1 MSNTFTLE
9 QMTSFAE
16 TFAKNFA
23 TNLVSE
29 QAKQALKER
38 NDSVAYKPTSIKP
51 TKVQVKATELFKNID
66 KKPNE
71 QLVLTVNDW
80 KIKPVGIPTVIEDY
94 YFRAELLQ
102 DITNFILTDVDYGFW
117 MIGGHGTGKTSVAE
131 QIAARLGMQ
140 CYSETCSER
149 TEFLDLFGY
158 NIPCAGGKMKFVHG
172 GLYLAMQNGGIC
184 ILNEVDAMSPSE
196 LIKLNELLGG
206 KPVYVPQTESWLNP
220 HKNFRLIVTSNTN
233 GTGEDPRYIGTGQLN
248 AAFKDRFMK
257 TYVDY
262 LPQEI
267 EVEYLNGI
275 LGKYFDKSNPHY
287 SSVREKQYKALI
299 VMIVKVANAL
309 RKAAVSMSGG
319 MTPPSIRAT
328 KRWLEL
334 TLKGTST
341 NGMSGTRSAFLKAY
355 AYDLSEHEQNAAIE
369 VCIEHF
375 GSDF

>member
-1 MSNTFTLE
+1 MSTFTLE
-9 QMTSFAE
+9 QMTTFAE

-23 TNLVSE
+23 TNLVAE
-29 QAKQALKER
+29 QSKQALKER
-38 NDSVAYKPTSIKP
+38 NDAVAYKPTSIKP
-51 TKVQVKATELFKNID
+51 TKVQVKAVDLFKNID
-66 KKPNE
+66 KRSNE
-71 QLVLTVNDW
+71 NLVLTVNEW
-80 KIKPVGIPTVIEDY
+80 KIKPVGIPTIIDDY

-102 DITNFILTDVDYGFW
+102 DLTNFILTDVDYGFW

-131 QIAARLGMQ
+131 QVAARFGVQ
-140 CYSETCSER
+140 CFSETCSER

-184 ILNEVDAMSPSE
+184 VLNEVDAMSPSE

-206 KPVYVPQTESWLNP
+206 KPVYVPQTESWLIP
-220 HKNFRLIVTSNTN
+220 HKDFRLIVTSNTN
-233 GTGEDPRYIGTGQLN
+233 GTGDDPRYIGTGQLN

-257 TYVDY
+257 VYVDY
-262 LPQEI
+262 LPSEI
-267 EVEYLNGI
+267 EEAYLKTI
-275 LGKYFDKSNPHY
+275 LDKRFNKSNPHY
-287 SSVREKQYKALI
+287 NSLRAKQYEALI
-299 VMIVKVANAL
+299 KMIVKVANAL
-309 RKAAVSMSGG
+309 RKASVSMSGG

-334 TLKGTST
+334 TLMGTST
-341 NGMSGTRSAFLKAY
+341 NGLSGTRSAFLKAY

-375 GSDF
+375 GTDF